1 MTATKSTDIQRFI
14 NLLLLLTGA
23 KDAKSPANVASTLY
37 FYLLFYQKEHRT
49 LHPPEFDKGLEGW
62 HSDKINTL
70 IINVIQ
76 NTLCPT
82 PSLNHGAGT

>member
-1 MTATKSTDIQRFI
+1 MTATKSTNIQRFI

-37 FYLLFYQKEHRT
+37 FYLLFYQTEHRI

-62 HSDKINTL
+62 QINWYLLVVNSSVAVT
-70 IINVIQ
+70 VFRVFVTQ
-76 NTLCPT
+76 PY
-82 PSLNHGAGT
+82 